1 MAMSPRK
8 VKSNPG
14 NELPINNIKVLARLA
29 AQLLTGTAVQY
40 KQLCSEIHLADRGID
55 KIRGFEDFKCLEVPP
70 LIIPPLP

>member
-1 MAMSPRK
+1 MATSPRK

-14 NELPINNIKVLARLA
+14 NELPINNIK
-29 AQLLTGTAVQY
+29 Y